1 MRVTSHCANH
11 PSREASQRC
20 RSCGKWLCDRCLH
33 RYGSHVFCGRR
44 CQIEDL
50 GRSLLKKITSL
61 ARGPLHPAWAIAVAA
76 GASALLLT
84 AVGLKV
90 AELLEVS
97 GGFGAHRPAA
107 YVGEGLSGRIVVE
120 DGAWHIE
127 LRGNPHE
134 TVLLLTGGRPVRVVT
149 IGEEGRAEVDGFE
162 LDSVEG
168 TVRIVPLNGTAL
180 DLGSPPRPSPASTPS
195 TTATPTATPRSKKTP
210 TVIPKLVQT
219 PPATRLNE
227 PRTLP
232 AGPTPAVVP
241 PLLQLVDDAG
251 PRIAI
256 TFDGNAS
263 SNGTADLLDT
273 LHRHGLRVTLFV
285 TGEFIERNPAIV
297 RRALLAGHE
306 VGNHTFSHPH
316 LTTYAQDHR
325 HRLLPGMTK
334 KRFQDQLRR
343 TEAAFFE
350 ATGRSMKPLWRA
362 PYGEENRLL
371 RGWAF
376 ELGYLHVRWSSL
388 EGATLDS
395 HDWIADEHS
404 SLYRS
409 SSRMMERLLSFP
421 RLEGGI
427 ILMHMSTE
435 RDEPPW
441 RELPAFLDALRER
454 DLDPTTITDLLEASP
469 TWRPWLERAQTRH
482 RATFKN
488 R

>member
-50 GRSLLKKITSL
+50 GRRALKKITSL

-90 AELLEVS
+90 AEVLEVS

-107 YVGEGLSGRIVVE
+107 FVGEGLSGRIVVK
-120 DGAWHIE
+120 DGEWRVE
-127 LRGNPHE
+127 LRGRPGE
-134 TVLLLTGGRPVRVVT
+134 TVLVLALGRPIRVVT
-149 IGEEGRAEVDGFE
+149 INEEGQAEVKGSE
-162 LDSVEG
+162 LEPIEG
-168 TVRIVPLNGTAL
+168 PLRIVPLAGTPL
-180 DLGSPPRPSPASTPS
+180 DLGSPPRSSAASTP
-195 TTATPTATPRSKKTP
+195 TETASPIESPGPTPSPTAEPQPVPIQVSGRSSKREG
-210 TVIPKLVQT
+210 
-219 PPATRLNE
+219 PA
-227 PRTLP
+227 

-273 LHRHGLRVTLFV
+273 LHRHGLHVTLFV

-316 LTTYAQDHR
+316 LTTYAQDRR

-334 KRFQDQLRR
+334 ARFQDQLRR
-343 TEAAFFE
+343 TEAAFFK
-350 ATGRSMKPLWRA
+350 ATGRSMRPLWRA

-427 ILMHMSTE
+427 ILMHLSTE

-441 RELPAFLDALRER
+441 RELPAFLEALRER

-469 TWRPWLERAQTRH
+469 TWRPWLQRAQTRH
-482 RATFKN
+482 RETFKN